1 MYEDKNPYD
10 VFSVKGKTVIVTG
23 GMGFLGR
30 QYVEGFTVAGANV
43 VIFDLKDRAEV
54 DQDLHNICRLSE
66 SYIQYHKVDI
76 TNKDEVVNAVKQA
89 HQTFKSIDIL
99 INNAALNPSFSSPDA
114 EKLFADYETYD
125 IELFR
130 KELDID
136 VTAMLICAQAVMPYM
151 KQQNSGVIINIAS
164 GVANKAYDNR
174 TYDGTQKQGRKKS
187 IAYTTAKT
195 AVVGFTK
202 QLAEYMARWNVRVNA
217 FSPGAVLKEASL
229 KKDPVFI
236 EKYSRT
242 TMLGRMAQP
251 YEYVG
256 VLLFLA
262 SDASS
267 YMTGQNLTV
276 DGGKSSF

>member
-10 VFSVKGKTVIVTG
+10 VFSVKGKVVIITG
-23 GMGFLGR
+23 GCGFLGR
-30 QYVEGFTVAGANV
+30 QYVEGFIAAGANV
-43 VIFDLKDRAEV
+43 AIFDLSSAGPDMTNFEINYGS
-54 DQDLHNICRLSE
+54 NIGLMHL
-66 SYIQYHKVDI
+66 QVDI
-76 TNKDEVVNAVKQA
+76 TQKDQVFAAVQKVVDSFGTV
-89 HQTFKSIDIL
+89 DVL

-151 KQQNSGVIINIAS
+151 KAQNGGVIINIAS

>member
-195 AVVGFTK
+195 KNRSIHTDRPALVQACRIHGALECPGKCVFTRRRFERSESQKRSRIHRKILPDYNAWTYGSAV
-202 QLAEYMARWNVRVNA
+202 
-217 FSPGAVLKEASL
+217 
-229 KKDPVFI
+229 
-236 EKYSRT
+236 
-242 TMLGRMAQP
+242 
-251 YEYVG
+251 
-256 VLLFLA
+256 
-262 SDASS
+262 
-267 YMTGQNLTV
+267 
-276 DGGKSSF
+276 